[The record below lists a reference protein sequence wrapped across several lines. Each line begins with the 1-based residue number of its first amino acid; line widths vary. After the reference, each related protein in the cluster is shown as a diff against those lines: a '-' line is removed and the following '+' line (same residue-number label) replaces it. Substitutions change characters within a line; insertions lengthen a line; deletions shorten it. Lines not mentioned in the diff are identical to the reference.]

1 MILVNLPY
9 QEHPAHFLRAGES
22 VSWSFSGWLI
32 HWGAGDGMGV
42 AVPAATENTWLSQ
55 IEETVNVLREKWPKS
70 IVKEVMT
77 KLNEEK
83 GFQSD
88 SCWEPLEI

>member
-1 MILVNLPY
+1 
-9 QEHPAHFLRAGES
+9 
-22 VSWSFSGWLI
+22 
-32 HWGAGDGMGV
+32 MGG

-55 IEETVNVLREKWPKS
+55 IEETVNMLRKKWPKS

>member
-1 MILVNLPY
+1 
-9 QEHPAHFLRAGES
+9 
-22 VSWSFSGWLI
+22 
-32 HWGAGDGMGV
+32 MGV
-42 AVPAATENTWLSQ
+42 VVPAATENTWLSQ
-55 IEETVNVLREKWPKS
+55 IEETVNMLLKKWPKS